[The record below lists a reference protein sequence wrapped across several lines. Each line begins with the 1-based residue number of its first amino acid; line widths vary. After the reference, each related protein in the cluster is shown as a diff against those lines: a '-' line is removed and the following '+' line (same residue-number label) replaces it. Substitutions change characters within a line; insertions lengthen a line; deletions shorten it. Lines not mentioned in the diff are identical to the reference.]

1 MSMTPA
7 VIPNVLANRYAT
19 KEMVA
24 IFDPVNKI
32 IAERK
37 FWITILRLQKA
48 GGLSITDSEIASYE
62 KVVEKVDLASIEKR
76 ERANRHDVKARIEEF
91 NSLAGLEKIHIGLT
105 SRDLTENIELIA
117 IKDGLNLVR
126 RRTLETLFLL
136 EKSIT
141 KYEKTYMVGRS
152 HNVAAQVTTLGKR
165 FATCAQELLFSLA
178 SLEELIARLP
188 LRGLKGPVGTG
199 QDQIALLGSIKDLN
213 KLEEKLAKEYG
224 FENTLSSVGQI
235 YPRSIDFEV
244 VSKLLQIASAPSSMA
259 TTIRLM
265 SGFGLVSE
273 GFKSGQVGSSAMP
286 HKMNARSSERI
297 NGMMVL
303 LRGYATMA
311 ADLAGDQ
318 WNEGDVSCSVVRR
331 VVIPDAFYTIDGLLH
346 TFMTVL
352 TEFGIYEENI
362 NKELAEQLP
371 FLATSQILT
380 ELVKK
385 GMGREIAHE
394 LIKKHA
400 TTTTASNFFN
410 ALASE
415 KDFPLSINE
424 LNNLIIDPADFS
436 GSALAQSQEVA
447 DEIRKITKGQVSK
460 EELQSL
466 ISRSIHS

>member
-1 MSMTPA
+1 
-7 VIPNVLANRYAT
+7 
-19 KEMVA
+19 MVA

-48 GGLSITDSEIASYE
+48 GGLSITESDITSYE

-117 IKDGLNLVR
+117 IKNGLNLVR

-178 SLEELIARLP
+178 SLEDLIARLP

-199 QDQIALLGSIKDLN
+199 QDQIALLGSIKDLS
-213 KLEEKLAKEYG
+213 KLEEKLAKEYD

-362 NKELAEQLP
+362 NKELLEQLP

-400 TTTTASNFFN
+400 TTTTASSFFN

-415 KDFPLSINE
+415 KDFLLSINE
-424 LNNLIIDPADFS
+424 LNNLIKDPAAFA
-436 GSALAQSQEVA
+436 GSALAQSQEVV
-447 DEIRKITKGQVSK
+447 DEIKKITKGQVSK
-460 EELQSL
+460 VDLQSL
-466 ISRSIHS
+466 I

>member
-1 MSMTPA
+1 MSTT
-7 VIPNVLANRYAT
+7 PNVLASRYAT
-19 KEMVA
+19 KDMAA

-32 IAERK
+32 MAERK
-37 FWITILRLQKA
+37 FWITILRLQKQA
-48 GGLSITDSEIASYE
+48 GLSITDNDISAYE
-62 KVVEKVDLASIEKR
+62 KVVENVDLSSIEKR
-76 ERANRHDVKARIEEF
+76 ERVNRHDVKARIEEF
-91 NSLAGLEKIHIGLT
+91 NFLAGLEKIHLGLT
-105 SRDLTENIELIA
+105 SRDITENVELIS

-126 RRTLETLFLL
+126 RRVLETLFLL

-141 KYEKTYMVGRS
+141 RYEKTYMVGRS

-165 FATCAQELLFSLA
+165 FATCAQELLFSVA
-178 SLEELIARLP
+178 SLDELINRLP

-199 QDQIALLGSIKDLN
+199 QDQISLLGSIKDLS

-303 LRGYATMA
+303 LRGYVTMVSE
-311 ADLAGDQ
+311 LAGDQ

-346 TFMTVL
+346 TFMTIL
-352 TEFGIYEENI
+352 NEFGIYEENI
-362 NKELAEQLP
+362 NKELSQQLP

-394 LIKKHA
+394 VIKKHA
-400 TTTTASNFFN
+400 TTATASNFFKSLS
-410 ALASE
+410 AE
-415 KDFPLSINE
+415 KDFPLSIEQLNE
-424 LNNLIIDPADFS
+424 LIKDPALFAGGAID
-436 GSALAQSQEVA
+436 QSRQIT
-447 DEIRKITKGQVSK
+447 DEIKKIIKGQIIKVD
-460 EELQSL
+460 LQSL
-466 ISRSIHS
+466 I

>member
-1 MSMTPA
+1 MSIT
-7 VIPNVLANRYAT
+7 PNVLATRYAT

-37 FWITILRLQKA
+37 FWIAILRLQKE

-91 NSLAGLEKIHIGLT
+91 NSLAGIEKIHIGLT

-165 FATCAQELLFSLA
+165 FATCAQELLFSFT

-188 LRGLKGPVGTG
+188 LRGLRGPVGTG
-199 QDQIALLGSIKDLN
+199 QDQIATLGSMKDLS

-224 FENTLSSVGQI
+224 FENTLSSIGQI

-265 SGFGLVSE
+265 SGFCLVSE

-303 LRGYATMA
+303 LRGYTTMA

-346 TFMTVL
+346 TFMTIL
-352 TEFGIYEENI
+352 NEFGIYEENI

-385 GMGREIAHE
+385 GMGREVAHE

-410 ALASE
+410 ALSSE

-424 LNNLIIDPADFS
+424 LNNLIKDPASFA
-436 GSALAQSQEVA
+436 GSAIEQTREVMDA
-447 DEIRKITKGQVSK
+447 IKQITKGQVSK
-460 EELQSL
+460 VNLQSL
-466 ISRSIHS
+466 I

>member
-1 MSMTPA
+1 MSMTPS
-7 VIPNVLANRYAT
+7 VTPNVLANRYAT

-48 GGLSITDSEIASYE
+48 GGLSITNSEIASYE
-62 KVVEKVDLASIEKR
+62 KVMEKVDLASIEKR

-91 NSLAGLEKIHIGLT
+91 NSLAGFEKIHIGLT

-126 RRTLETLFLL
+126 KRTLETLFLL

-188 LRGLKGPVGTG
+188 LRGLRGPVGTG
-199 QDQIALLGSIKDLN
+199 QDQIATLGSIKDLN

-352 TEFGIYEENI
+352 NEFGIYEENI

-385 GMGREIAHE
+385 GMGREVAHE
-394 LIKKHA
+394 VIKKHA

-424 LNNLIIDPADFS
+424 LNNLIKDPAAFA

-447 DEIRKITKGQVSK
+447 DAIKQITNGQVSK
-460 EELQSL
+460 VDLQSL
-466 ISRSIHS
+466 I

>member
-117 IKDGLNLVR
+117 IKDGLTLVR

-199 QDQIALLGSIKDLN
+199 QDQIATLGSVKDLS

-362 NKELAEQLP
+362 NNELAEQLP

-385 GMGREIAHE
+385 GMGREVAHE

-400 TTTTASNFFN
+400 TTTTASNFLN

-415 KDFPLSINE
+415 RDFPLSINE
-424 LNNLIIDPADFS
+424 LNNLIKDPAAFA

-447 DEIRKITKGQVSK
+447 DAIKQITKGQVSK
-460 EELQSL
+460 VDLQSL
-466 ISRSIHS
+466 I

>member
-1 MSMTPA
+1 MSMTPS
-7 VIPNVLANRYAT
+7 VTPNVLANRYAT

-165 FATCAQELLFSLA
+165 FATCAQELLFSLS

-199 QDQIALLGSIKDLN
+199 QDQIATLGSIKDLN

-273 GFKSGQVGSSAMP
+273 GFKPGQVGSSAMP

-297 NGMMVL
+297 NGMVVL

-410 ALASE
+410 ALAGE

-424 LNNLIIDPADFS
+424 LNNLIKDPAAFA
-436 GSALAQSQEVA
+436 GSALAQSQDVV
-447 DEIRKITKGQVSK
+447 DEIKQITKGQVTK
-460 EELQSL
+460 VYLQSL
-466 ISRSIHS
+466 I